1 MNKII
6 YEAALMSK
14 KKNYEAAL
22 MREKKDVLFCF
33 HGCQF
38 CFICDLIKAIK

>member
-6 YEAALMSK
+6 YEAALM
-14 KKNYEAAL
+14 
-22 MREKKDVLFCF
+22 REKKNDEAAMFRSVSTVASSVVS
-33 HGCQF
+33 F